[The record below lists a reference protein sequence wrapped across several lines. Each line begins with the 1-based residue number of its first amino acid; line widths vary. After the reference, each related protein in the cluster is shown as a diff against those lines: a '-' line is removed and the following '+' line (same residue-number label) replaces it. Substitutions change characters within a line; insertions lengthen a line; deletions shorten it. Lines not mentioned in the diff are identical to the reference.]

1 MEGLG
6 IITKMVSL
14 SSLRMTLTKRYSAAL
29 NGSRAFRGR
38 LRLWQPFDTVEID
51 GCSVSRASLHNLS
64 FIRDLELS
72 PAADTRF
79 QEEHDN
85 PAY

>member
-1 MEGLG
+1 MGAGAFGE
-6 IITKMVSL
+6 IAPV
-14 SSLRMTLTKRYSAAL
+14 AA
-29 NGSRAFRGR
+29 
-38 LRLWQPFDTVEID
+38 FDTVEID